1 MELSTLFLCLE
12 GGFDIKADA
21 LFCEYFK
28 QCAQSG
34 HIVNRSYIAKIFDSL
49 GDYSDD
55 DIPEVVGEYIAA
67 YCDFKD
73 DVGISAYDLCWAFT
87 ACTKHYKINDYD
99 KDAVMADALE
109 FKRVYKIFCDH
120 LSELYRTCGDDEEEF
135 AGRADVEH
143 DNCVLIWPRY
153 FY

>member
-1 MELSTLFLCLE
+1 M
-12 GGFDIKADA
+12 KADV

-28 QCAQSG
+28 QCAQNG
-34 HIVNRSYIAKIFDSL
+34 HIVNRTSITKVFYSL

-73 DVGISAYDLCWAFT
+73 DEGISAYDLLLAFA
-87 ACTKHYKINDYD
+87 ACLKRYNIHDYD

-120 LSELYRTCGDDEEEF
+120 LGELHHACDGDEEEF
-135 AGRADVEH
+135 AGRADIEH
-143 DNCVLIWPRY
+143 DNYVLTWPRY
-153 FY
+153 FC